1 MALSS
6 GARQAAA
13 MAAGWAL
20 AVGCTAISVVYFS
33 EIKVIAHSLLGLPE
47 PGVARIA
54 DAAHT
59 SPDPARSGNG
69 GRTVEL
75 RAGSYGHY
83 RTTAEIN
90 GRPVTVLVDT
100 GASMVAL
107 SFEDAQAAGIFVR
120 DSDFTH
126 RVSTANGFA
135 RVAPITIARI
145 SVGDITVR
153 DVAGAV
159 MENGKLG
166 TSLLGMSFLG
176 RLQRVDMRGG
186 TLVLQE

>member
-54 DAAHT
+54 EAAPT
-59 SPDPARSGNG
+59 SPDPARS

-120 DSDFTH
+120 DGDFTH